1 MSEDI
6 ERHVVRKFEI
16 CQRLGKGAYGVV
28 WKAVDKRTRNV
39 IALKKCFDA
48 FRNATDA
55 QRTFR
60 EIMYLQALSGHENII
75 RLQHVIKAENDRDIY
90 LTFDHM
96 ETGAYSFLLCPFPLL
111 PSSRPESLLRTR
123 LLEVKNVKIVTL
135 HSRPS
140 SRAFFFSLPPQTTDL
155 HAVIRAGILAD
166 IHKKYIIWQLLKALK
181 YLHSADLLH
190 RDIKPSNLLLNSDCH
205 IKVCDF
211 GLCRSVAES
220 AGPAPVL
227 TDYVATRWYRA
238 PEILLGSTRYTR
250 GVDMWAV
257 GAILGEMINGRPVFP
272 GTSTMNQIERIVEVT
287 NLPTPEDIAAIASP
301 YAGTMI
307 ESLPALQFKVL
318 GEVFPTATAEALDL
332 LRGCFY
338 FNPEIRPSAED
349 GLRHVFVAEFHN
361 EEEEPI
367 YPHGPLTLPIDD
379 NTKLAAPQYR
389 ERLYQEITNRRR
401 ESRKKEQQKI
411 IQKQQ
416 GGGPLG

>member
-1 MSEDI
+1 MAAASEDI

-28 WKAVDKRTRNV
+28 WKAIEKRSRAV
-39 IALKKCFDA
+39 VALKKCFEA

-75 RLQHVIKAENDRDIY
+75 RLQHVIKAENDKDIY

-96 ETGAYSFLLCPFPLL
+96 E
-111 PSSRPESLLRTR
+111 
-123 LLEVKNVKIVTL
+123 
-135 HSRPS
+135 
-140 SRAFFFSLPPQTTDL
+140 TDL

-190 RDIKPSNLLLNSDCH
+190 RDIKPSNILLNADCH

-238 PEILLGSTRYTR
+238 PGRHSMYNYDFANISAPNDILFIARS
-250 GVDMWAV
+250 D
-257 GAILGEMINGRPVFP
+257 ILTFF
-272 GTSTMNQIERIVEVT
+272 S
-287 NLPTPEDIAAIASP
+287 
-301 YAGTMI
+301 
-307 ESLPALQFKVL
+307 ALSCPHHNFQL
-318 GEVFPTATAEALDL
+318 RLAPL
-332 LRGCFY
+332 LMSF
-338 FNPEIRPSAED
+338 SM
-349 GLRHVFVAEFHN
+349 
-361 EEEEPI
+361 
-367 YPHGPLTLPIDD
+367 
-379 NTKLAAPQYR
+379 Q
-389 ERLYQEITNRRR
+389 
-401 ESRKKEQQKI
+401 
-411 IQKQQ
+411 
-416 GGGPLG
+416 

>member
-16 CQRLGKGAYGVV
+16 CQRLGKGAYGIV

-60 EIMYLQALSGHENII
+60 EIMYLQCLSGHENII

-96 ETGAYSFLLCPFPLL
+96 ETGSHTWNKSLSIFIPHNLTNLCSYIP
-111 PSSRPESLLRTR
+111 
-123 LLEVKNVKIVTL
+123 
-135 HSRPS
+135 
-140 SRAFFFSLPPQTTDL
+140 DL

-190 RDIKPSNLLLNSDCH
+190 RDIKPSNLLLNADCH

-257 GAILGEMINGRPVFP
+257 GAILGEMITGRPVFP
-272 GTSTMNQIERIVEVT
+272 GTSTMNQIERIIEVT
-287 NLPTPEDIAAIASP
+287 NIPSQEDIAAIASP

-307 ESLPALQFKVL
+307 EALPNLHFKVL
-318 GEVFPTATAEALDL
+318 GELFPGATAEAVDL
-332 LRGCFY
+332 LRSCFY
-338 FNPEIRPSAED
+338 FNPDNRPSAED
-349 GLRHVFVAEFHN
+349 GLRHIFVAEFHN
-361 EEEEPI
+361 DEEEPI
-367 YPHGPLTLPIDD
+367 YPHGSLVLPIDD
-379 NTKLAAPQYR
+379 NTKLTAPQYR

-401 ESRKKEQQKI
+401 ESRKKEQQKLMT
-411 IQKQQ
+411 KAA
-416 GGGPLG
+416 GGSPAPSQP

>member
-1 MSEDI
+1 MSEEI

-16 CQRLGKGAYGVV
+16 CQRLGKGAYGIV
-28 WKAVDKRTRNV
+28 WKAIDKRSRQV

-60 EIMYLQALSGHENII
+60 EIMYLQQLSGHENII

-96 ETGAYSFLLCPFPLL
+96 E
-111 PSSRPESLLRTR
+111 
-123 LLEVKNVKIVTL
+123 
-135 HSRPS
+135 
-140 SRAFFFSLPPQTTDL
+140 TDL

-181 YLHSADLLH
+181 YLHSADILH
-190 RDIKPSNLLLNSDCH
+190 RDIKPSNILLNSDCH

-220 AGPAPVL
+220 SGPTPVL

-250 GVDMWAV
+250 GVDIWAV

-272 GTSTMNQIERIVEVT
+272 GTSTMNQIERIVELT
-287 NLPTPEDIAAIASP
+287 NLPSDEDVESIQSP
-301 YAGTMI
+301 YAGTML
-307 ESLPALQFKVL
+307 ESLPAMQYKLI
-318 GEVFPTATAEALDL
+318 GEIFPTATTEAVDL
-332 LRGCFY
+332 LRSCFY
-338 FNPEIRPSAED
+338 FNPLMRPSAED
-349 GLRHVFVAEFHN
+349 GLRHVFVSEFHN
-361 EEEEPI
+361 DDEEPI
-367 YPHGPLTLPIDD
+367 YPGGALRLPIED
-379 NTKLAAPQYR
+379 NTKLTAPQYR
-389 ERLYQEITNRRR
+389 ERLYAEITNRRR
-401 ESRKKEQQKI
+401 DSRKKEQQKL
-411 IQKQQ
+411 IQKSIK
-416 GGGPLG
+416 GAPA

>member
-96 ETGAYSFLLCPFPLL
+96 ETGAYAFFRSSPRLLLCGRYLEVEVATCSSPSLLTNPLPA
-111 PSSRPESLLRTR
+111 PSS
-123 LLEVKNVKIVTL
+123 
-135 HSRPS
+135 
-140 SRAFFFSLPPQTTDL
+140 QTTDL

>member
-1 MSEDI
+1 M
-6 ERHVVRKFEI
+6 
-16 CQRLGKGAYGVV
+16 
-28 WKAVDKRTRNV
+28 
-39 IALKKCFDA
+39 
-48 FRNATDA
+48 
-55 QRTFR
+55 
-60 EIMYLQALSGHENII
+60 
-75 RLQHVIKAENDRDIY
+75 
-90 LTFDHM
+90 
-96 ETGAYSFLLCPFPLL
+96 
-111 PSSRPESLLRTR
+111 
-123 LLEVKNVKIVTL
+123 
-135 HSRPS
+135 
-140 SRAFFFSLPPQTTDL
+140 
-155 HAVIRAGILAD
+155 
-166 IHKKYIIWQLLKALK
+166 
-181 YLHSADLLH
+181 
-190 RDIKPSNLLLNSDCH
+190 
-205 IKVCDF
+205 
-211 GLCRSVAES
+211 
-220 AGPAPVL
+220 
-227 TDYVATRWYRA
+227 
-238 PEILLGSTRYTR
+238 
-250 GVDMWAV
+250 
-257 GAILGEMINGRPVFP
+257 GEMINGRPVFP

>member
-1 MSEDI
+1 MSEEI
-6 ERHVVRKFEI
+6 EKHVIRKFEI
-16 CQRLGKGAYGVV
+16 CTRLGKGAYGIV
-28 WKAVDKRTRNV
+28 WKAIDKRSRNV

-60 EIMYLQALSGHENII
+60 EIMYLQSLSGHENII

-96 ETGAYSFLLCPFPLL
+96 ET
-111 PSSRPESLLRTR
+111 
-123 LLEVKNVKIVTL
+123 
-135 HSRPS
+135 
-140 SRAFFFSLPPQTTDL
+140 DL

-181 YLHSADLLH
+181 FLHSADVLH

-220 AGPAPVL
+220 AGPTPVL

-257 GAILGEMINGRPVFP
+257 GVILGEMINGRPVFP
-272 GTSTMNQIERIVEVT
+272 GTSTMNQIERIIELT
-287 NLPTPEDIAAIASP
+287 NLPSAEDVESIASP
-301 YAGTMI
+301 YAGTML
-307 ESLPALQFKVL
+307 ESLPAMNYKLI
-318 GEVFPTATAEALDL
+318 GEFFPTASTEAIDL
-332 LRGCFY
+332 LRSCFY
-338 FNPEIRPSAED
+338 FNPDQRPSAED
-349 GLRHVFVAEFHN
+349 ALRHVFVSEFHN
-361 EEEEPI
+361 DEEEPV
-367 YPHGPLTLPIDD
+367 YPGGPLRLPIDD
-379 NTKLAAPQYR
+379 NTKLTAAQYR

-401 ESRKKEQQKI
+401 DSRKKEQTKVME
-411 IQKQQ
+411 KAKA
-416 GGGPLG
+416 GAPV

>member
-96 ETGAYSFLLCPFPLL
+96 ETGAYAFFRSSPRLLLCGRYLEVEVATCSSPSLLTNPLPA
-111 PSSRPESLLRTR
+111 PSS
-123 LLEVKNVKIVTL
+123 
-135 HSRPS
+135 
-140 SRAFFFSLPPQTTDL
+140 QTTDL

-338 FNPEIRPSAED
+338 FNPEIRPCAED